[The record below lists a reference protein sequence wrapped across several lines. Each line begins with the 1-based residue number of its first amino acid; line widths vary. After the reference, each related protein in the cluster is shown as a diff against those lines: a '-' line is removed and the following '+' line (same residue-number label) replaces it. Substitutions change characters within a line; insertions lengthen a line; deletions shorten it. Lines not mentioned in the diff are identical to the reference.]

1 MNECNPRFLGVAVM
15 HWART
20 TAAELR
26 DSRSGRRQGSSSDF
40 RGVCERVGCGF
51 CWSRGRPNEII
62 KEVLCRSY
70 RINKAVM
77 SAMQSYSDQ
86 AGKK

>member
-1 MNECNPRFLGVAVM
+1 MDENEYV
-15 HWART
+15 
-20 TAAELR
+20 
-26 DSRSGRRQGSSSDF
+26 DF
-40 RGVCERVGCGF
+40 VEAGA
-51 CWSRGRPNEII
+51 PNEII